1 MEAFLTSTI
10 IVALA
15 EVGDKTQL
23 LSLLLAARYRKPLPI
38 VAGILVATLAN
49 HFLAGALGAW
59 IRTVMPPDIMRW
71 MVGGSLLAIALWT
84 LKPDKLDG
92 EVKES
97 TRGGLFMLTSV
108 VFFLAEMGDKT
119 QIATIVMAAKYE
131 PLYAVVVGSTLG
143 MMIANVPVV
152 YLANMAADRIPF
164 RAVRAVTALLFAGLG
179 VAALAGV
186 GG

>member
-1 MEAFLTSTI
+1 
-10 IVALA
+10 
-15 EVGDKTQL
+15 
-23 LSLLLAARYRKPLPI
+23 
-38 VAGILVATLAN
+38 
-49 HFLAGALGAW
+49 
-59 IRTVMPPDIMRW
+59 
-71 MVGGSLLAIALWT
+71 
-84 LKPDKLDG
+84 
-92 EVKES
+92 
-97 TRGGLFMLTSV
+97 MLTCV

-131 PLYAVVVGSTLG
+131 PLYAVVVGTTLG

-186 GG
+186 GD